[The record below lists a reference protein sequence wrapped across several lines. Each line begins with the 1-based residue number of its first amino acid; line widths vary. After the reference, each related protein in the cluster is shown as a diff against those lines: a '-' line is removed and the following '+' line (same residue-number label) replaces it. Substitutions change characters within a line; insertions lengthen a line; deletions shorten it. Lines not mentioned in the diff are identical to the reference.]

1 MMTFIKEFW
10 KSSLLGALGALLLL
24 YIGLLIYDGL
34 TPSATQEVPDTDT
47 HNAAKPPPSG
57 AVQDLPRRVSTPQI
71 KRVRTKANI
80 RQNRALKS
88 IGPILP
94 IVDIIPAPPPLP
106 TDVKTRLIQ
115 LRRKMV
121 VAGTYYEIRDGE
133 KVITEAANKR
143 RYDVLV
149 GDMEP
154 EDAVNFLETH
164 RIYNPIILD
173 KLEPR
178 RAIDYFYKVM
188 VPQKEREAYARGV
201 LARAPDNPDAQMV
214 LLSAEPDNATAAAG
228 YRDIVDRDPENISAL
243 NALGYRLH
251 YDQPEEAIEYLKKA
265 NSLDSTLGFFNLGL
279 ASERLGDLKTAWL
292 YYRKQQTIQNGDLVV
307 LHKRAIERGN
317 PLYKPISRTPSSIPE
332 SDATPLDI
340 GTSPH
345 EEMLVPVAEETP
357 WLPEL
362 PSQERH
368 PSENQ
373 LTDKDSQKAAR
384 AEAARAEFQRQHAA
398 AQQELEEFRKWAE
411 SIMNAEDPIDFD
423 DFLSKE
429 LAAHLKGGDAMFAP
443 ERTVRAYEM
452 IERYGP
458 EKGLQKLKE
467 KDPELAEQME
477 RLIEAKQPSR
487 RNNSQNRK

>member
-1 MMTFIKEFW
+1 
-10 KSSLLGALGALLLL
+10 
-24 YIGLLIYDGL
+24 
-34 TPSATQEVPDTDT
+34 
-47 HNAAKPPPSG
+47 
-57 AVQDLPRRVSTPQI
+57 
-71 KRVRTKANI
+71 
-80 RQNRALKS
+80 
-88 IGPILP
+88 
-94 IVDIIPAPPPLP
+94 
-106 TDVKTRLIQ
+106 
-115 LRRKMV
+115 MV

-133 KVITEAANKR
+133 KVITEAAYKR

-228 YRDIVDRDPENISAL
+228 YRNIVAKDPENYRAR

-251 YDQPEEAIEYLKKA
+251 YDHPEEAIQHLKKA
-265 NSLDSTLGFFNLGL
+265 NNFNSAIGFFSLGL
-279 ASERLGDLKTAWL
+279 AYERLGDVKTAWL
-292 YYRKQQTIQNGDLVV
+292 YYRKQQTIKNGDLVEI
-307 LHKRAIERGN
+307 HKRAIEMGN
-317 PLYKPISRTPSSIPE
+317 PLYKPISQTSSPIPE

-345 EEMLVPVAEETP
+345 EETFTPVAEETP

-362 PSQERH
+362 SSQERH

-373 LTDKDSQKAAR
+373 LTDKDSQKATR
-384 AEAARAEFQRQHAA
+384 AEAVRAEFQRQQAA
-398 AQQELEEFRKWAE
+398 AQQELDDFLKWAE
-411 SIMNAEDPIDFD
+411 SIMNAEDTNNLD

-429 LAAHLKGGDAMFAP
+429 FAAHLNGGDAQFAP

-458 EKGLQKLKE
+458 KEGLQRLKE